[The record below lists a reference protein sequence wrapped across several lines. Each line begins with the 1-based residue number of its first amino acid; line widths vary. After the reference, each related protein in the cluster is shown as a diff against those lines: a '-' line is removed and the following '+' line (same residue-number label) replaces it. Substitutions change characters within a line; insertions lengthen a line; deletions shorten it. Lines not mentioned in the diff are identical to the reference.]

1 MRARRPMSIQDR
13 IVEKASRV
21 VPLGITSYRRDWGA
35 LCDAATLLG
44 VPRDPLSQAAH
55 EALTKAGMRGKRFRA
70 WVAGGGAAT
79 LLGDI
84 TDPVAFNAVVRD
96 APPQIRADVADALA
110 EAYTAA
116 VASDKAALRKASE
129 TPSLPRKRK
138 VTTPPRLDPCV
149 PKGGA
154 RTWGRPATPFNV
166 GDRVRGVSD
175 AVVYHHPK
183 HKAGLAVRGL
193 VGSVSGLA
201 SVARDGSGAALSAN
215 RPVVVQFEEPRL
227 TAHFEEGELELDM

>member
-1 MRARRPMSIQDR
+1 MQHK
-13 IVEKASRV
+13 IVERASRV
-21 VPLGITSYRRDWGA
+21 TPGAQITNAVDLHAIDATAERRPATRWLHCAQAIPLGMTTYKRDWEG
-35 LCDAATLLG
+35 LLDAATLLA
-44 VPRDPLSQAAH
+44 VPRDPLRQAAH

-154 RTWGRPATPFNV
+154 RTWGRPETPFKV
-166 GDRVRGVSD
+166 GDRVQARWGRRWFAGVVEEITDRGYEI
-175 AVVYHHPK
+175 AWAGEETCNEI
-183 HKAGLAVRGL
+183 KAADVRH
-193 VGSVSGLA
+193 
-201 SVARDGSGAALSAN
+201 N
-215 RPVVVQFEEPRL
+215 
-227 TAHFEEGELELDM
+227 

>member
-1 MRARRPMSIQDR
+1 MSMQDR

-116 VASDKAALRKASE
+116 VASDKAALRKASM

-154 RTWGRPATPFNV
+154 RTWGRPKTPFKSATAS
-166 GDRVRGVSD
+166 RR
-175 AVVYHHPK
+175 
-183 HKAGLAVRGL
+183 AGAGGGSPASSRRLLIAGTRSPGPARRPATKSRRPTSVTTNNLGL
-193 VGSVSGLA
+193 
-201 SVARDGSGAALSAN
+201 
-215 RPVVVQFEEPRL
+215 
-227 TAHFEEGELELDM
+227 

>member
-1 MRARRPMSIQDR
+1 MQDR

-55 EALTKAGMRGKRFRA
+55 EALVKAGMRGKRFRA

-84 TDPVAFNAVVRD
+84 TDPVAFNAVACGVETSEVLNKTPVRETQVVRD

-154 RTWGRPATPFNV
+154 RTWGRPETPFKV
-166 GDRVRGVSD
+166 GDRVQARWGKRWFAGVVEEITDRGYEI
-175 AVVYHHPK
+175 AWAGEETCNEI
-183 HKAGLAVRGL
+183 KAADVRH
-193 VGSVSGLA
+193 
-201 SVARDGSGAALSAN
+201 N
-215 RPVVVQFEEPRL
+215 
-227 TAHFEEGELELDM
+227 

>member
-1 MRARRPMSIQDR
+1 MQDR

-55 EALTKAGMRGKRFRA
+55 EALVKAGMRGKRFRA

-154 RTWGRPATPFNV
+154 RTWGRPATPFKV
-166 GDRVRGVSD
+166 GDRVQARWGKRWFAGVVEEITDRGYEI
-175 AVVYHHPK
+175 AWAGEETCNEI
-183 HKAGLAVRGL
+183 KAADVRH
-193 VGSVSGLA
+193 
-201 SVARDGSGAALSAN
+201 N
-215 RPVVVQFEEPRL
+215 
-227 TAHFEEGELELDM
+227 

>member
-1 MRARRPMSIQDR
+1 MQDR

-116 VASDKAALRKASE
+116 VASDKAALREVSN

-138 VTTPPRLDPCV
+138 VTTPRIV
-149 PKGGA
+149 GG
-154 RTWGRPATPFNV
+154 
-166 GDRVRGVSD
+166 
-175 AVVYHHPK
+175 
-183 HKAGLAVRGL
+183 
-193 VGSVSGLA
+193 
-201 SVARDGSGAALSAN
+201 VARAPARAARVPDGRGRDLLLIIGSRN
-215 RPVVVQFEEPRL
+215 FEQIL
-227 TAHFEEGELELDM
+227 T

>member
-1 MRARRPMSIQDR
+1 MQDR

-55 EALTKAGMRGKRFRA
+55 EALTRAGMRGKRFRA
-70 WVAGGGAAT
+70 WVAGGGAAVV
-79 LLGDI
+79 LGDI

-96 APPQIRADVADALA
+96 APAQIRADVADALA

-116 VASDKAALRKASE
+116 VASDKAALREASN

-154 RTWGRPATPFNV
+154 RTWGRPATPFKV
-166 GDRVRGVSD
+166 GDRVQARWGRRWFAGVVDEIVEGGYEIAWADEESSNE
-175 AVVYHHPK
+175 
-183 HKAGLAVRGL
+183 VR
-193 VGSVSGLA
+193 
-201 SVARDGSGAALSAN
+201 AADVRHN
-215 RPVVVQFEEPRL
+215 
-227 TAHFEEGELELDM
+227 

>member
-1 MRARRPMSIQDR
+1 MQDR

-55 EALTKAGMRGKRFRA
+55 EALTRAGMRGKRFRA
-70 WVAGGGAAT
+70 WVAGGGAAVV
-79 LLGDI
+79 LGDI
-84 TDPVAFNAVVRD
+84 NDPVAFNAVACGVETSEVLNKTPVRETQVVRD

-154 RTWGRPATPFNV
+154 RTWGRPKTPFKSATAS
-166 GDRVRGVSD
+166 RR
-175 AVVYHHPK
+175 
-183 HKAGLAVRGL
+183 AGAGGGSPASSRRLLIAGTRSPGPARRPATKSRRPTSVTTNNLGL
-193 VGSVSGLA
+193 
-201 SVARDGSGAALSAN
+201 
-215 RPVVVQFEEPRL
+215 
-227 TAHFEEGELELDM
+227 

>member
-1 MRARRPMSIQDR
+1 MQDR

-116 VASDKAALRKASE
+116 VASDKAALREASM

-154 RTWGRPATPFNV
+154 RTWGRPQTPLK
-166 GDRVRGVSD
+166 GRRPRPGALGQ
-175 AVVYHHPK
+175 AVVRRRR
-183 HKAGLAVRGL
+183 RG
-193 VGSVSGLA
+193 
-201 SVARDGSGAALSAN
+201 DY
-215 RPVVVQFEEPRL
+215 
-227 TAHFEEGELELDM
+227 

>member
-1 MRARRPMSIQDR
+1 VFCTQVI
-13 IVEKASRV
+13 
-21 VPLGITSYRRDWGA
+21 PLGITSYRRDWGA

-55 EALTKAGMRGKRFRA
+55 EALTSAGMRGKRYRA
-70 WVAGGGAAT
+70 WIAGGGAAT
-79 LLGDI
+79 MLGDI

-96 APPQIRADVADALA
+96 APAQIRADVADALA

-154 RTWGRPATPFNV
+154 RT
-166 GDRVRGVSD
+166 
-175 AVVYHHPK
+175 
-183 HKAGLAVRGL
+183 
-193 VGSVSGLA
+193 
-201 SVARDGSGAALSAN
+201 GAAQRRPSKSATASRRAGAGGGSPASSTRLSRAGT
-215 RPVVVQFEEPRL
+215 R
-227 TAHFEEGELELDM
+227 